1 MSSLV
6 LILLL
11 AAAATACVSALIFA
25 LQRPGRSPS
34 GPRPA
39 RSKKQN
45 SRQASSATPAAG
57 AAATTHQLSAAER
70 DEMLDGVKNLAENDP
85 EKVAG
90 LIRSWI
96 SEDDPPR
103 S

>member
-25 LQRPGRSPS
+25 LQRQRTHRKSDARRAPS
-34 GPRPA
+34 
-39 RSKKQN
+39 S
-45 SRQASSATPAAG
+45 SSARARPKPAATPG
-57 AAATTHQLSAAER
+57 TTHQLSAAER

-96 SEDDPPR
+96 SEDEPPR
-103 S
+103 R

>member
-25 LQRPGRSPS
+25 LQRPRTNRSNNARRGQSS
-34 GPRPA
+34 GHAKAAPHPA
-39 RSKKQN
+39 P
-45 SRQASSATPAAG
+45 APTPGAT
-57 AAATTHQLSAAER
+57 HRLSAAER

-96 SEDDPPR
+96 SEDEPPR
-103 S
+103 R